1 MKNWFKNKS
10 AAKKALKQACEKA
23 CKDESLVRKAYS
35 VLGI

>member
-35 VLGI
+35 VLRI